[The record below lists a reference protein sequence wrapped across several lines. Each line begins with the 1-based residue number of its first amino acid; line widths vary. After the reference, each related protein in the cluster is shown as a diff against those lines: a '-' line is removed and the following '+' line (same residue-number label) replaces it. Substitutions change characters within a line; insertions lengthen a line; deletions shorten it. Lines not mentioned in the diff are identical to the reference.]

1 MEEGKPPAVGGN
13 IQHIRKQRKMTLD
26 VLAEK
31 SGVSKAMLSQIESD
45 KVNPTLAT
53 IWKIARGLDVELDT
67 ILRGNKPARK
77 FAVTRS
83 QEITVLDTADHG
95 PHIQVLSPI
104 TLAED
109 LEIYLLS
116 FDPHTTL
123 NSGAHAPKS
132 EEYLTVVSG
141 QIRVEVGE
149 NSADLRTGDFIIY
162 NCDVNHVI
170 ANPYDEPAKVH
181 MVVRFN
187 KQPW

>member
-53 IWKIARGLDVELDT
+53 IWKIARGLDVELDV
-67 ILRGNKPARK
+67 LLKGNKPTRK

-83 QEITVLDTADHG
+83 HDITVLDTAEHG

-109 LEIYLLS
+109 LEMYLLS

-132 EEYLTVVSG
+132 EEFLTVIEG
-141 QIRVEVGE
+141 GITVEVGE
-149 NSADLRTGDFIIY
+149 QSAQLGPGDFIVY
-162 NCDVNHVI
+162 NCDVNHI
-170 ANPYDEPAKVH
+170 MSNPHDDPAKVH
-181 MVVRFN
+181 MVVRFE
-187 KQPW
+187 KQHW